1 MRGVDIERTCLFER
15 HRGRLLYID
24 GACRWELKKG
34 MVLLVTGI
42 YGKSEKGGVARRR
55 LLSVSVCFTH
65 PGGSY
70 VHTRRERFDVALGL
84 RVINY
89 VWRHRRP

>member
-1 MRGVDIERTCLFER
+1 MRGE
-15 HRGRLLYID
+15 
-24 GACRWELKKG
+24 
-34 MVLLVTGI
+34 
-42 YGKSEKGGVARRR
+42 GVARRR

-70 VHTRRERFDVALGL
+70 VHKRGERFDVALGL

-89 VWRHRRP
+89 VWRHRDLERACVRGIHVYVGCVCARAHDRDKRKKT

>member
-1 MRGVDIERTCLFER
+1 MKGWSYWSRGY
-15 HRGRLLYID
+15 RGRVRE
-24 GACRWELKKG
+24 GR
-34 MVLLVTGI
+34 
-42 YGKSEKGGVARRR
+42 VARRR

-70 VHTRRERFDVALGL
+70 VQTRERFDVALGL

-89 VWRHRRP
+89 VWRHRDLQRACVRGRHVYVGCVCLRARMIEIKERHKS

>member
-1 MRGVDIERTCLFER
+1 MRG
-15 HRGRLLYID
+15 GR
-24 GACRWELKKG
+24 
-34 MVLLVTGI
+34 
-42 YGKSEKGGVARRR
+42 GVARRR

-65 PGGSY
+65 PSGSY

-89 VWRHRRP
+89 VWRHRDLERACVRGIHVYVGCVCVRARMIEIKERRHKS

>member
-1 MRGVDIERTCLFER
+1 M
-15 HRGRLLYID
+15 
-24 GACRWELKKG
+24 
-34 MVLLVTGI
+34 
-42 YGKSEKGGVARRR
+42 
-55 LLSVSVCFTH
+55 SVCFTH

-89 VWRHRRP
+89 VWRQRDLERACVRGIHVYMYTWDVCVCARMIEIKERRHKS

>member
-1 MRGVDIERTCLFER
+1 MRG
-15 HRGRLLYID
+15 
-24 GACRWELKKG
+24 
-34 MVLLVTGI
+34 
-42 YGKSEKGGVARRR
+42 GGVARRR

-70 VHTRRERFDVALGL
+70 VHKRGERFDVALGL

-89 VWRHRRP
+89 VWRHRDLERACVRGIHVYVGCVCVCAHDRDKRKKA

>member
-1 MRGVDIERTCLFER
+1 MRG
-15 HRGRLLYID
+15 GR
-24 GACRWELKKG
+24 
-34 MVLLVTGI
+34 
-42 YGKSEKGGVARRR
+42 VARRR

-70 VHTRRERFDVALGL
+70 VHKRGERFDVALGL

-89 VWRHRRP
+89 VWRHRDLERACVRGIHVYVGCVCVRARMIEIKERRHKS

>member
-1 MRGVDIERTCLFER
+1 MRV
-15 HRGRLLYID
+15 
-24 GACRWELKKG
+24 
-34 MVLLVTGI
+34 
-42 YGKSEKGGVARRR
+42 GVATRR

-70 VHTRRERFDVALGL
+70 VHKRGERFDVVLGL

-89 VWRHRRP
+89 VWRHRDLERACVRGIHVYVGCVCVRMHDQDKRKKT

>member
-1 MRGVDIERTCLFER
+1 M
-15 HRGRLLYID
+15 
-24 GACRWELKKG
+24 
-34 MVLLVTGI
+34 
-42 YGKSEKGGVARRR
+42 
-55 LLSVSVCFTH
+55 SVCFTH

-89 VWRHRRP
+89 VWRHRDLQRACVRGIHVYVGCACVCVRAHARYTYIRGMWVCARAHDRDKRKKT

>member
-1 MRGVDIERTCLFER
+1 MRG
-15 HRGRLLYID
+15 
-24 GACRWELKKG
+24 
-34 MVLLVTGI
+34 
-42 YGKSEKGGVARRR
+42 GGVARRR

-70 VHTRRERFDVALGL
+70 VHKRGERFDVVLGL

-89 VWRHRRP
+89 MWRH